1 MNNDVYVC
9 ERERELRDIVREYEN
24 KGESV
29 YEREK
34 YCEGDS
40 ERGRACDR
48 VKKIERE

>member
-1 MNNDVYVC
+1 MKTSVKVC
-9 ERERELRDIVREYEN
+9 
-24 KGESV
+24 V

-34 YCEGDS
+34 YCESDG

>member
-1 MNNDVYVC
+1 MKTRVKVC
-9 ERERELRDIVREYEN
+9 V
-24 KGESV
+24 V

-34 YCEGDS
+34 YCESDG